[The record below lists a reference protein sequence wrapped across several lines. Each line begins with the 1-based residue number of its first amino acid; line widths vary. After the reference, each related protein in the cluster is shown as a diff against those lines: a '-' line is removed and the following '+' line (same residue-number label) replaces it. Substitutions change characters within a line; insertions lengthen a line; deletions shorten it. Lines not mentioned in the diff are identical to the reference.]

1 MKKLFIIG
9 LTALLIPGIL
19 AGCSK
24 AEQAKPLPFVED
36 QADAVLPVGSEEAV
50 DEARMIAEEIQ
61 TQSEEAV
68 EALETPVEEAEA
80 QLAGL
85 TALTENLKS
94 ESQEA
99 LAALE
104 EKMDRVP
111 EMEEVIEEVG
121 MDAAEEAVENL
132 EEVIEE
138 ADMDIAEEAVEDLE
152 EVIEDVDMDVAEE
165 AVAGLE
171 EKVAQVSD
179 AGAKAEGVMEDI
191 DMDAVEENLRKL
203 LAAEEAEEM
212 DLGETEDLIKEES
225 DDLVAG
231 SEPTKMG
238 DEAAVAGELENLIS

>member
-24 AEQAKPLPFVED
+24 AEQAKPLPVVED
-36 QADAVLPVGSEEAV
+36 QAGVVLPAGSEEAV

-68 EALETPVEEAEA
+68 EALETPVEEVEA

-104 EKMDRVP
+104 EKMDQVP

-121 MDAAEEAVENL
+121 MDV
-132 EEVIEE
+132 
-138 ADMDIAEEAVEDLE
+138 AEEAVEDLE

-179 AGAKAEGVMEDI
+179 AGAKAEGAMEDI

-203 LAAEEAEEM
+203 LAAEEAEGMNME
-212 DLGETEDLIKEES
+212 ETESLIEGES